1 MLQMSPHTQRFL
13 PTCRI
18 SCTAGRQPPMTPGC
32 VPPVACLR
40 TWAHFQ
46 RVGFASH
53 YTMDCD
59 VMSVLMLLLV
69 YTAVHC
75 HSLHARGHVQY
86 VLITPHCMPP
96 NNYVT
101 MHVYMS
107 CTIMQWFNDSVMS
120 PAEHSVDHA
129 RGGPG
134 GSSGGRFGQCFGQ
147 DSGLVGCQGNLTQ

>member
-1 MLQMSPHTQRFL
+1 
-13 PTCRI
+13 
-18 SCTAGRQPPMTPGC
+18 
-32 VPPVACLR
+32 
-40 TWAHFQ
+40 
-46 RVGFASH
+46 
-53 YTMDCD
+53 
-59 VMSVLMLLLV
+59 
-69 YTAVHC
+69 
-75 HSLHARGHVQY
+75 
-86 VLITPHCMPP
+86 
-96 NNYVT
+96 